1 MQIAETIPFLAF
13 REYIEKDCRDRNEL
27 EKKLLQDLCSVHY
40 NALSAGFLFEPYL
53 TITLEKLF
61 NGKICAEHSLFN
73 DIKNIDKLE
82 LLSYKATIR
91 NLHDSTILCS
101 RGNMKKFN
109 LHDFLDYPSTAFFMP
124 EKEATADNLK
134 ANELLIIID
143 HSNSEHFFSN
153 LELNVLNAAKRVN
166 KRVNNK
172 EIDID
177 RQRKKIKTAD

>member
-61 NGKICAEHSLFN
+61 NGKICVEHSLFN

-101 RGNMKKFN
+101 R
-109 LHDFLDYPSTAFFMP
+109 
-124 EKEATADNLK
+124 

-143 HSNSEHFFSN
+143 HSNAEHFFSN

-172 EIDID
+172 EIDIE
-177 RQRKKIKTAD
+177 RQRKKIKTAN

>member
-61 NGKICAEHSLFN
+61 NGKICVEHSLFN

-101 RGNMKKFN
+101 RGNMKKFIYTIFSIIH
-109 LHDFLDYPSTAFFMP
+109 LQHSLCQR
-124 EKEATADNLK
+124 KRQNLK

-143 HSNSEHFFSN
+143 HSNAEHFFSN

-172 EIDID
+172 EIDIE
-177 RQRKKIKTAD
+177 RQRKKIKTAN